1 MPVYNAGAYIGEA
14 IRSVLQ
20 QTHRNFELL
29 VIDDGSTDNTRAV
42 VRQFDDPRLVFGE
55 NSRNMGLITTLTK
68 GLALCRGNYIA
79 RMDADDISERDRLA
93 RQAQF
98 LRTHPEIDIVGGAIH
113 FFGSIRQPYTHVF
126 PSDHEDIR
134 VALLFYCPLAHPAL
148 LFRRSLVDRGLVSY
162 SEEFRHAEDY
172 HLWSQLLQRV
182 RAANLPDLVLQYR
195 LHPRQVSSQHG
206 NPQYEASKRVRA
218 LLLEQAKV
226 FPTAADV
233 DLHESIVLERFGSD
247 AAYMNSVA
255 AWFEKVELAN
265 QNSKFWDQPAL
276 HRLLAGKC
284 KEIARRVGI
293 GRPPAALGPRAC
305 QYLQD
310 ADFQPERFINR
321 LQRRAMHI
329 ARLALAR

>member
-1 MPVYNAGAYIGEA
+1 MPVYNAKAYVAEA
-14 IRSVLQ
+14 IQSVLRQ
-20 QTHRNFELL
+20 SYRDFELL
-29 VIDDGSTDNTRAV
+29 VIDDGSTDDTRAV
-42 VRQFDDPRLVFGE
+42 VRQFDDPRLVITE
-55 NSRNMGLITTLTK
+55 NLENIGLVATLTK
-68 GLALCRGNYIA
+68 GLAMSRGNFIA
-79 RMDADDISERDRLA
+79 RMDADDIAEPERLA
-93 RQAQF
+93 KQMRF
-98 LRTHPEIDIVGGAIH
+98 LRSHPEIDIVGGAIH
-113 FFGSIRQPYTHVF
+113 FFGSTKRPYTHIF

-148 LFRRSLVDRGLVSY
+148 MFRRTLVERDLLRY

-172 HLWSQLLQRV
+172 YLWSHLLQRV